1 MSDSYLYFILFCS
14 VAVLMPSVI
23 FLVVTLEAQK
33 DSFNLIGGFVCIF
46 VFISIPILNVRYC
59 IDQFDKISKSR
70 KYEIIYEIPI
80 EVKGNVDTITYKEN
94 DYTLKILNL
103 NSYFDRKFD
112 EKDVILVKRGLA
124 GEYAGWKVDRQDHFI
139 FEIKE

>member
-59 IDQFDKISKSR
+59 IDQFDKSMT
-70 KYEIIYEIPI
+70 
-80 EVKGNVDTITYKEN
+80 VTN
-94 DYTLKILNL
+94 DYCCH
-103 NSYFDRKFD
+103 
-112 EKDVILVKRGLA
+112 
-124 GEYAGWKVDRQDHFI
+124 VD
-139 FEIKE
+139 